1 MVSKRANSAPAVNF
15 QKLLFELAWSK
26 SCKKHHAF
34 NWYTCNY
41 VSMSCRI
48 TFYTECYM
56 YSTRDCLAKHR
67 DDEDELMSATD
78 YHLPDSQDKNHVI
91 ATRDIEWGC
100 TGYTYST
107 IDKTHGVIH
116 LTCLQMLC
124 NCDLLDCILVLLKH
138 NPYLDQVYV
147 STILICLQHVIVDY
161 SMCLVYCRI
170 KYSHDAVL
178 NL

>member
-1 MVSKRANSAPAVNF
+1 MTGNVQSVAVGIIMNMHAVYRRLCVVSKRANSAPAVNF

-100 TGYTYST
+100 TLKFYYRLRTASWLYL
-107 IDKTHGVIH
+107 I
-116 LTCLQMLC
+116 LQ
-124 NCDLLDCILVLLKH
+124 
-138 NPYLDQVYV
+138 
-147 STILICLQHVIVDY
+147 
-161 SMCLVYCRI
+161 
-170 KYSHDAVL
+170 
-178 NL
+178 